1 MNILE
6 AMNAIAKE
14 SKKYNLTMQEL
25 DDAIFYLTKD
35 QYKQKPPTF
44 QEFLENPIYVPD
56 ANETLFPIWRETFK
70 KIYPSIFFN
79 PYYLI
84 ILYACTSSGKS
95 YVMNLIAAYELVKLL
110 CLKNPLQ
117 TYNLGVNDYI
127 YMDFHM
133 PTQKLGLQT
142 NFAKFCKLLSNSPF
156 FLKEVNIPST
166 SSGFG
171 MLTQHI
177 ALELITEAEQT
188 VSKAVF
194 FVGMDEFNEKKYKQT
209 DNESIYTYLDRR
221 MEGRFLNTYGYVP
234 YKFIIASSPKDS
246 SDELSTMAA
255 KLGDLT
261 TTGNRKAYKTG
272 HIPQWLTKGINLQY
286 SGKKFGV
293 YLGDEYSEPSL
304 ILEGEKIPD
313 SMDIE
318 KIEYVPIEY
327 LRSFQQDIIGSIQDI
342 LGISTNMS
350 GKLYNSKQYI
360 EACYCQKNMFTKDSF
375 QIPFNIGLEAGIELM
390 FGYFNMDTIIYPEC
404 ARAIHI
410 DVGLTGDRLGLS
422 SCFSVP
428 STYIKGDETGI
439 FKDNIFMSDFCVGIE
454 SYNKEQV
461 PLDVVAGFIAEIDK
475 KGYPVGLVSYDG
487 YMSAAVKQPLD
498 RKKIEN
504 KLQSLDKTKDPYL
517 IHKRAVI
524 QKRFLAPKNDIV
536 IKEFS
541 ELLNLPTRIDHPP
554 ASEGGSKD
562 LSDSQAGAFFT
573 CYENEDI
580 LLKNRRLVKAIKNS
594 RGQVGTL
601 KERLKNAGLGYY
613 YS

>member
-1 MNILE
+1 MNMLE
-6 AMNAIAKE
+6 AMDKVAKE
-14 SKKYNLTMQEL
+14 ARKYKLTMQEL
-25 DDAIFYLTKD
+25 DEAIFFLTQD
-35 QYKQKPPTF
+35 QYKQKPPTW
-44 QEFLENPIYVPD
+44 QEFLENPLYVPD
-56 ANETLFPIWRETFK
+56 ANETLYPIWRQTFDK
-70 KIYPSIFFN
+70 LYPSIFFN

-84 ILYACTSSGKS
+84 ILYACTSAGKS
-95 YVMNLIAAYELVKLL
+95 YCLTLIAAYELVKLL
-110 CLKNPLQ
+110 CLKNPLK
-117 TYNLGVNDYI
+117 TYNLGVNDIIYI
-127 YMDFHM
+127 DFHM
-133 PTQKLGLQT
+133 PTKKFGTQT
-142 NFAKFCKLLSNSPF
+142 NWGKMLNILNNSPY
-156 FLKEVNIPST
+156 FLKEVNIPSV

-171 MLTQHI
+171 QLTPHI
-177 ALELITEAEQT
+177 ALELISEKEETA
-188 VSKAVF
+188 SKAVF
-194 FVGMDEFNEKKYKQT
+194 FVGMDEFNEKKHNKV
-209 DNESIYTYLDRR
+209 DNESIYKYLDRR
-221 MEGRFLNTYGYVP
+221 MEGRFINTFGYVP
-234 YKFIIASSPKDS
+234 YKFVIASSPKDS

-255 KLGDLT
+255 GLETLT

-272 HIPQWLTKGINLQY
+272 HIPQWLTRGVNLQY

-313 SMDIE
+313 SMDVE

-390 FGYFNMDTIIYPEC
+390 FGYFDMNNIMYPEY

-428 STYIKGDETGI
+428 STYMKDDGTGI
-439 FKDNIFMSDFCVGIE
+439 FKDNVYISDFCVGIE
-454 SYNKEQV
+454 SFNKEQV
-461 PLDVVAGFIAEIDK
+461 PLDVIAGFIADINK
-475 KGYPVGLVSYDG
+475 RGYPVGLVSYDG

-524 QKRFLAPKNDIV
+524 QKRFLAPKNEIV
-536 IKEFS
+536 IDEFTH
-541 ELLNLPTRIDHPP
+541 LLNLPTKLDHD
-554 ASEGGSKD
+554 SEHSKD

-573 CYENEDI
+573 CYSNEDI
-580 LLKNRRLVKAIKNS
+580 LLKNRRLVKAIQGS
-594 RGQVGTL
+594 RSQVGTL
-601 KERLKNAGLGYY
+601 KERLKKAGLGYY